1 MASIID
7 ELKKSE
13 PSIDQNINNIEKIE
27 SELCPPK
34 YNWSSL
40 VLGILLIISLFII
53 IYLINLSS
61 YYKNHV
67 EIVKLMPISSSSN
80 YTYVMKSVL
89 DSKVWTGE
97 QLEIVKKILKNNIRH
112 INLDKVLDIDDYR
125 TMMRLMMFIDNITIT
140 TYILN
145 SIEYTTV

>member
-1 MASIID
+1 
-7 ELKKSE
+7 
-13 PSIDQNINNIEKIE
+13 
-27 SELCPPK
+27 
-34 YNWSSL
+34 
-40 VLGILLIISLFII
+40 
-53 IYLINLSS
+53 
-61 YYKNHV
+61 
-67 EIVKLMPISSSSN
+67 
-80 YTYVMKSVL
+80 MKSVL

-125 TMMRLMMFIDNITIT
+125 TMMLLMMFIDNITIT

>member
-1 MASIID
+1 MATITD
-7 ELKKSE
+7 ELK
-13 PSIDQNINNIEKIE
+13 IDTSVEQNPDNIEKIE

-34 YNWSSL
+34 FNWTALILAIL
-40 VLGILLIISLFII
+40 VIICLCVI

-67 EIVKLMPISSSSN
+67 EIVKLMPISSSPN

-97 QLEIVKKILKNNIRH
+97 QLEIVKKILKDNIKH

-125 TMMRLMMFIDNITIT
+125 TMMLLLMFVDNITIT

-145 SIEYTTV
+145 DIDYTTV